1 MKSESILG
9 RTIQRRRE
17 RQGGAV
23 VVEQAFTLV
32 PLLSF
37 IFATMDIAM
46 AVTMQ
51 NTVQFASRQGVR
63 YAITSQLRSGMNH
76 DESVKFIVVANSM
89 GMMPYLMPT
98 TGGPPTPSTNPYDYI
113 TIRYY
118 DPSTLSEVTGAGSN
132 RGGNICRITIT
143 GLRYSWMGP
152 LTRGTTALN
161 MSAASSD
168 VMEASPNGV
177 PPTR

>member
-1 MKSESILG
+1 MKAESILG

-17 RQGGAV
+17 RQGGSVIIESAL
-23 VVEQAFTLV
+23 TLV

-37 IFATMDIAM
+37 IFATLDISM

-51 NTVQFASRQGVR
+51 NTIQFATRQGVR
-63 YAITSQLRSGMNH
+63 YAITSQVRSGMNH
-76 DESVKFIVVANSM
+76 DQSIKYNVVANSM
-89 GMMPYLMPT
+89 GMMPFIMPT
-98 TGGPPTPSTNPYDYI
+98 TGSPTPSTDPYDYI

-118 DPSTLSEVTGAGSN
+118 NPTTLAEVTGTGSN

>member
-1 MKSESILG
+1 MIIESAL
-9 RTIQRRRE
+9 
-17 RQGGAV
+17 
-23 VVEQAFTLV
+23 TLV

-37 IFATMDIAM
+37 IFATLDIAM

-51 NTVQFASRQGVR
+51 NTIQFATRQGVR
-63 YAITSQLRSGMNH
+63 YAITSLYRSGMNH
-76 DESVKFIVVANSM
+76 DESIKYTVVANSM
-89 GMMPYLMPT
+89 GMIPFIMPT
-98 TGGPPTPSTNPYDYI
+98 GGSPAPSTNPYDYI
-113 TIRYY
+113 TIKYY
-118 DPSTLSEVTGAGSN
+118 NPSTLAEVTGTGSN